1 MKLPNLSSDLPEPGP
16 DETFEAILERPGVRI
31 ERIVSQGH
39 ATPTEAP
46 YEQAED
52 EWVMLVKG
60 AARLWLDGGGECNL
74 APGDHLLIE
83 AGRRHRVTWTSP
95 DEPTIWL
102 AVHIRR

>member
-1 MKLPNLSSDLPEPGP
+1 MKLANLFSDMPARGP
-16 DETFEAILERPGVRI
+16 DETFTTILERPGIRI

-39 ATPTEAP
+39 ATPTDAP
-46 YEQAED
+46 YGQAGD
-52 EWVMLVKG
+52 EWVMLVQG
-60 AARLWLDGGGECNL
+60 AARLWLDGGEECDL

-102 AVHIRR
+102 AVHITR